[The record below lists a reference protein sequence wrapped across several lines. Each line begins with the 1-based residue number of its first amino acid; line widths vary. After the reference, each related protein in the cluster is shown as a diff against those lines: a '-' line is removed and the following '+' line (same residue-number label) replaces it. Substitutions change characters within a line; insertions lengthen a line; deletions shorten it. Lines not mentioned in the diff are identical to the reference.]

1 MAEIEPTSRPKP
13 PRITRTFVLTSFV
26 AAILA
31 AVFSLVSQ
39 SQEEAGLRMAIRAT
53 ARMGALVLG
62 GTFVISSLHTFARAS
77 WSKWLLAHRR
87 DFGLAFATV
96 QYVHLGIVAALAI
109 RHTESFFATTSKTS
123 IWGGLVGYVWISA
136 MTVTSFD
143 GPRKWI
149 GPRTWRWLHTSGM
162 YLLWGIFV
170 FSYLGRAA
178 TQILY
183 AVFLGFLLL
192 ALAVRIGARI
202 ARKTRASKA

>member
-1 MAEIEPTSRPKP
+1 MAEIEPPTRAKP
-13 PRITRTFVLTSFV
+13 ARITRMFVLTAFV
-26 AAILA
+26 AAMLA

-39 SQEEAGLRMAIRAT
+39 NQEEAGLRTAIRAT

-62 GTFVISSLHTFARAS
+62 GTFMISSLHTFARAS

-109 RHTESFFATTSKTS
+109 RHAESFFATTSKTS
-123 IWGGLVGYVWISA
+123 IWGGLVGYVWITG

-143 GPRKWI
+143 GPRKSI
-149 GPRTWRWLHTSGM
+149 GPRKWRWLHTSGM

-170 FSYLGRAA
+170 FSYLGRAS

-183 AVFLGFLLL
+183 AAFLGFLLIV
-192 ALAVRIGARI
+192 LAVRIGAAI
-202 ARKTRASKA
+202 VRKTRASNA